1 MSEPI
6 VINHPLLQD
15 KFTLMRDK
23 NTDSGTFRRLLS
35 EVSELLFYEA
45 TRDWPTFEKE
55 IETPLNIKVKC
66 PMIKSKDIVCISVL
80 RAGNGMLD
88 GVLKLS
94 PSALVGHIG
103 LYRDP
108 KNFSVIEYY
117 FKLPLNMESKH
128 VIVVDPMIAT
138 GNSAVAAVA
147 RIKETNPKSILFIS
161 VLASAEGIAYFK
173 SNHPDVQLY
182 LAKID
187 SGLDA
192 RNYIVPG
199 LGDAGDRMFGTV

>member
-1 MSEPI
+1 MAEAI
-6 VINHPLLQD
+6 VINHPLIQD
-15 KFTLMRDK
+15 KFTIMRDK

-45 TRDWPTFEKE
+45 TRNWPTFERE
-55 IETPLNIKVKC
+55 VETPLNIKVKC
-66 PMIKSKDIVCISVL
+66 QAIKSKELVCVSIL

-117 FKLPLNMESKH
+117 FKMPLDMENKH
-128 VIVVDPMIAT
+128 VIIVDPMIAT
-138 GNSAVAAVA
+138 GNSAVAAVS
-147 RIKETNPKSILFIS
+147 RLKETNPKSITFIS
-161 VLASAEGIAYFK
+161 VLASADGVEYFK
-173 SNHPDVQLY
+173 SNYPEVQLY

-199 LGDAGDRMFGTV
+199 LGDAGDRMFGTL